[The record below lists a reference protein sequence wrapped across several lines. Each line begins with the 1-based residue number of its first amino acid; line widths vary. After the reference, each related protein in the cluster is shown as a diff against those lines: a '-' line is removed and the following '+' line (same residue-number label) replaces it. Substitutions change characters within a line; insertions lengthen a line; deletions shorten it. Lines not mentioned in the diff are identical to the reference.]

1 MRRVPFLVILK
12 LASITNIKPL
22 IDMRV
27 YQTNEIKNI
36 ALLGSAG
43 SGKTTLAESLLFGS
57 GIIKRRGTVEGKNT
71 VSDYFPVEQEYG
83 YSVFSTVF
91 HVEWNNKKLNIIDCP
106 GSDDFVGGAIT
117 ALNVTDQAVILI
129 NGQYGPEVGTQNNF
143 RYTEKLKK
151 PVIFLINQ
159 LDSDKCDFDNVINAM
174 HEIYGSKCVQIQY
187 PTQTGPGFNA
197 IIDVLLMKK
206 YSWPAE
212 GGMPIIEDIPEE
224 EMEKAMA
231 LHKTLVEAAAEND
244 DTLMEKFF
252 EEETLTEDE
261 MREGI
266 RKGLITR
273 SIFPVFCVCAAK
285 DMGVRRLMEFLGNV
299 VPFVSEMPKLHN
311 TRGEEITHD
320 SEGPESVYFF
330 KTGMEPHIGEVS
342 YFKVMSGKI
351 KAGDDLVN
359 ADRGSRERIGQIYV
373 CAGANRIPV
382 DQLNAGDIG
391 CTVKLKD
398 VKTGNTL
405 NGKDCEWKFD
415 FIKYPNSKYS
425 RAIKAVNAADT
436 EKLMAAMLKMRQED
450 PTWVVEQSK
459 ELKQT
464 IVHGQGEFHLRTLKW
479 RLENNE
485 KIAVKFDEPK
495 IPYRETIT
503 KSAQADYRHKKQSG
517 GAGQFGEVH
526 LIVEPYAEGMPDP
539 TTYKL
544 NGQEVKMNIK
554 GREEI
559 NLEWGGKLVFINSVV
574 GGAIDT
580 RFMPA
585 ILKGIM
591 ERMERGPLTGSYARD
606 VRVIVYDGK
615 MHPVDSNE
623 LSFMLAARNAFA
635 EAFKAAG
642 PKILEPIYDLE
653 VYVPADY
660 MGDVMSD
667 LQGRRALIMG
677 MDSEAGYQ
685 KLQAKIP
692 LKELNNYSISL
703 SSLTGGRASFTT
715 KFASYEL
722 VPNEV
727 QQALIKKKEAEWLK
741 NRPPVNSGAGGGDNE
756 DPFLKGFNS

>member
-1 MRRVPFLVILK
+1 MK
-12 LASITNIKPL
+12 
-22 IDMRV
+22 V

-43 SGKTTLAESLLFGS
+43 SGKTTLAESMLYEA
-57 GIIKRRGTVEGKNT
+57 GIIKRRGSVEAKNT
-71 VSDYFPVEQEYG
+71 VCDYFPVELEYG
-83 YSVFSTVF
+83 YSVFPTVF

-106 GSDDFVGGAIT
+106 GADDFVGGAIT
-117 ALNVTDQAVILI
+117 SLNVTDQAVILI

-143 RYTEKLKK
+143 RYTEKLGK

-159 LDSDKCDFDNVINAM
+159 LDSEKCDFDNIINNM
-174 HEIYGSKCVQIQY
+174 KDIYGNKCVQIQY
-187 PTQTGPGFNA
+187 PLETGPNFHSL
-197 IIDVLLMKK
+197 IDVLLMKK
-206 YSWPAE
+206 FSWKPE
-212 GGMPIIEDIPEE
+212 GGVPTVEDIPAE
-224 EMEKAMA
+224 EMDKAME
-231 LHKTLVEAAAEND
+231 LHKALVEAAAEND
-244 DTLMEKFF
+244 EELMEKFF

-261 MREGI
+261 MRMGI
-266 RKGLITR
+266 RKGLVTR
-273 SIFPVFCVCAAK
+273 SIFPVFCVCAGK

-299 VPFVSEMPKLHN
+299 VPFVSDMPKVHN
-311 TRGEEITHD
+311 ARGEEVTPD
-320 SEGPESVYFF
+320 SNGPESLYFF
-330 KTGMEPHIGEVS
+330 KTAMEPHIGEVC
-342 YFKVMSGKI
+342 YFKVMSGSVKP
-351 KAGDDLVN
+351 GDDLSN
-359 ADRGSRERIGQIYV
+359 ADRGSKERIAQIYA

-405 NGKDCEWKFD
+405 NGKGTEQHFN

-436 EKLMAAMLKMRQED
+436 EKMMAALLKMRQED

-459 ELKQT
+459 ELRQT

-479 RLENNE
+479 RMENNE
-485 KIAVKFDEPK
+485 KIPVTFEEPK

-503 KSAQADYRHKKQSG
+503 KKAKAEYRHKKQSG

-539 TTYKL
+539 VSYNF
-544 NGQEVKMNIK
+544 NGQEFKMNIK
-554 GREEI
+554 SKEEVD
-559 NLEWGGKLVFINSVV
+559 LPWGGKLVFINSVV
-574 GGAIDT
+574 GGAIDL

-585 ILKGIM
+585 ILKGVMDCM
-591 ERMERGPLTGSYARD
+591 EHGPLTGSYARD
-606 VRVIVYDGK
+606 VRVVVYDGK

-623 LSFMLAARNAFA
+623 LSFTLAARHAFSD
-635 EAFKAAG
+635 AFKQAG

-660 MGDVMSD
+660 MGDVMGD

-692 LKELNNYSISL
+692 LKELSNYSISL

-715 KFASYEL
+715 KFSSYEL
-722 VPNEV
+722 VPNDI
-727 QQALIKKKEAEWLK
+727 QNKLIADHEAETK
-741 NRPPVNSGAGGGDNE
+741 DE
-756 DPFLKGFNS
+756 D

>member
-1 MRRVPFLVILK
+1 
-12 LASITNIKPL
+12 
-22 IDMRV
+22 MRV

-43 SGKTTLAESLLFGS
+43 SGKTTLAEAMLYES
-57 GIIKRRGTVEGKNT
+57 GLIKRRGSIEAKNT

-91 HVEWNNKKLNIIDCP
+91 NVEWNNKKLNIIDCP

-129 NGQYGPEVGTQNNF
+129 NGQYGLEVGTQNNF

-151 PVIFLINQ
+151 PVIFLVNQ
-159 LDSDKCDFDNVINAM
+159 LDSDKCDFDSIISSM
-174 HEIYGSKCVQIQY
+174 QDIYGPKCVQIQY
-187 PTQTGPGFNA
+187 PITTGPGFNA
-197 IIDVLLMKK
+197 LIDVLLMKK
-206 YSWPAE
+206 YSWKPE
-212 GGMPIIEDIPEE
+212 GGAPIIEDIPAE
-224 EMEKAMA
+224 EMDKAME
-231 LHKTLVEAAAEND
+231 LHKALVEAAAEND
-244 DTLMEKFF
+244 ETLMEKFF

-266 RKGLITR
+266 RKGLVTR
-273 SIFPVFCVCAAK
+273 SIFPVFCVCAGK
-285 DMGVRRLMEFLGNV
+285 SMGVHRLMEFLGNV
-299 VPFVSEMPKLHN
+299 VPFVSEMPKVHN
-311 TRGEEITHD
+311 TRGEEVAAE
-320 SEGPESVYFF
+320 SAGPESIYFF
-330 KTGMEPHIGEVS
+330 KTGVEPHIGEVS
-342 YFKVMSGKI
+342 YFKVMSGCV
-351 KAGDDLVN
+351 KAGDDLSN
-359 ADRGSRERIGQIYV
+359 ADRGSKERIANIYV
-373 CAGANRIPV
+373 CAGANRQPV
-382 DQLNAGDIG
+382 DCLNAGDIG

-405 NGKDCEWKFD
+405 NGKDCDNRFD

-425 RAIKAVNAADT
+425 RAIKAVNEADT
-436 EKLMAAMLKMRQED
+436 EKLMAALLKMRQED
-450 PTWVVEQSK
+450 PTWVIEQSK

-485 KIAVKFDEPK
+485 KLQVKFVDAK

-503 KSAQADYRHKKQSG
+503 KAARADYRHKKQSG

-539 TTYKL
+539 VMYKF
-544 NGQEVKMNIK
+544 NGQEFKMNIK
-554 GREEI
+554 SKEVVD
-559 NLEWGGKLVFINSVV
+559 LEWGGKLVFINSVV

-591 ERMERGPLTGSYARD
+591 ERMEQGPLTGSYARD
-606 VRVIVYDGK
+606 VRVVVYDGK

-623 LSFMLAARNAFA
+623 LSFMLAARHAFSD
-635 EAFKAAG
+635 AFKNAG

-653 VYVPADY
+653 VYVPADF

-692 LKELNNYSISL
+692 LKELANYSISL
-703 SSLTGGRASFTT
+703 SSITGGRASFTT

-722 VPNEV
+722 VPNDI
-727 QQALIKKKEAEWLK
+727 QQALIQEHEAELADK
-741 NRPPVNSGAGGGDNE
+741 DE
-756 DPFLKGFNS
+756 

>member
-1 MRRVPFLVILK
+1 
-12 LASITNIKPL
+12 
-22 IDMRV
+22 MRV

-43 SGKTTLAESLLFGS
+43 SGKTTLAEAMLYES
-57 GIIKRRGTVEGKNT
+57 GLIKRRGSVEAKNT

-91 HVEWNNKKLNIIDCP
+91 NVEWNNKKLNIIDCP

-151 PVIFLINQ
+151 PVIFLVNQ
-159 LDSDKCDFDNVINAM
+159 LDSDKCDFDSIISSM
-174 HEIYGSKCVQIQY
+174 QDIYGPKCVQIQY
-187 PTQTGPGFNA
+187 PITTGPGFNA
-197 IIDVLLMKK
+197 LIDVLLMKK
-206 YSWPAE
+206 YSWKPE
-212 GGMPIIEDIPEE
+212 GGAPIIEDIPAE
-224 EMEKAMA
+224 EMDKAME
-231 LHKTLVEAAAEND
+231 LHKALVEAAAEND
-244 DTLMEKFF
+244 ETLMEKFF

-266 RKGLITR
+266 RKGLVTR
-273 SIFPVFCVCAAK
+273 SIFPVFCVCAGK
-285 DMGVRRLMEFLGNV
+285 SMGVHRLMEFLGNV
-299 VPFVSEMPKLHN
+299 VPFVSEMPKVHN
-311 TRGEEITHD
+311 TRGEEVAAE
-320 SEGPESVYFF
+320 SAGPESIYFF
-330 KTGMEPHIGEVS
+330 KTGVEPHIGEVS
-342 YFKVMSGKI
+342 YFKVMSGCV
-351 KAGDDLVN
+351 KAGDDLSN
-359 ADRGSRERIGQIYV
+359 ADRGSKERIANIYV
-373 CAGANRIPV
+373 CAGANRQPV
-382 DQLNAGDIG
+382 DCLNAGDIG

-405 NGKDCEWKFD
+405 NGKDCDNIFD

-425 RAIKAVNAADT
+425 RAIKAVNEADT
-436 EKLMAAMLKMRQED
+436 EKLMAALLKMRQED
-450 PTWVVEQSK
+450 PTWVIEQSK

-485 KIAVKFDEPK
+485 KLQVKFIDAK

-503 KSAQADYRHKKQSG
+503 KAARADYRHKKQSG

-539 TTYKL
+539 VMYKF
-544 NGQEVKMNIK
+544 NGQEFKMNIK
-554 GREEI
+554 SKEVVD
-559 NLEWGGKLVFINSVV
+559 LEWGGKLVFINSVV

-591 ERMERGPLTGSYARD
+591 ERMEQGPLTGSYARD
-606 VRVIVYDGK
+606 VRVVVYDGK

-623 LSFMLAARNAFA
+623 LSFMLAARHAFSD
-635 EAFKAAG
+635 AFKNAG

-653 VYVPADY
+653 VYVPADF

-692 LKELNNYSISL
+692 LKELANYSISL
-703 SSLTGGRASFTT
+703 SSITGGRASFTT

-722 VPNEV
+722 VPNDI
-727 QQALIKKKEAEWLK
+727 QQALIQEHEAELADK
-741 NRPPVNSGAGGGDNE
+741 DE
-756 DPFLKGFNS
+756 

>member
-1 MRRVPFLVILK
+1 
-12 LASITNIKPL
+12 
-22 IDMRV
+22 MRV

-43 SGKTTLAESLLFGS
+43 SGKTTLAESMLFEAGV
-57 GIIKRRGTVEGKNT
+57 IKRRGTVEAKNT

-91 HVEWNNKKLNIIDCP
+91 HAEWNNKKLNIIDCP

-129 NGQYGPEVGTQNNF
+129 NGQYGPEVGTQNSF

-151 PVIFLINQ
+151 PVIFLVNQ
-159 LDSDKCDFDNVINAM
+159 LDSDKCDFETIISNM
-174 HEIYGSKCVQIQY
+174 QEIYGPKCVQIQY
-187 PTQTGPGFNA
+187 PIQTGPGFNA
-197 IIDVLLMKK
+197 LIDVLLMKK
-206 YSWPAE
+206 YSWGPD
-212 GGMPIIEDIPEE
+212 GGAPTIEDIPAE
-224 EMEKAMA
+224 EMDKAME
-231 LHKTLVEAAAEND
+231 LHKALVEAAAEND
-244 DTLMEKFF
+244 ETLMEKFF
-252 EEETLTEDE
+252 EEESLTEDE
-261 MREGI
+261 LREGI
-266 RKGLITR
+266 RKGLVTR
-273 SIFPVFCVCAAK
+273 SIFPVFCVCAGK

-299 VPFVSEMPKLHN
+299 VPFVSEMPKIHN
-311 TRGEEITHD
+311 TRGEEVAADTTAPT
-320 SEGPESVYFF
+320 SLYFF
-330 KTGMEPHIGEVS
+330 KTGVEPHIGEVS
-342 YFKVMSGKI
+342 YFKVMSGVV
-351 KAGDDLVN
+351 KAGADLTN
-359 ADRGSRERIGQIYV
+359 ADRGSKERIAQLYV
-373 CAGANRIPV
+373 CAGANRIAV
-382 DQLNAGDIG
+382 DELHAGDIG

-405 NGKDCEWKFD
+405 NAKDCEHRFD

-425 RAIKAVNAADT
+425 RAVKAVNEAEM
-436 EKLMAAMLKMRQED
+436 EKLMVALVKMRQED

-459 ELKQT
+459 ELRQT

-485 KIAVKFDEPK
+485 KIQVKYDEPK

-503 KSAQADYRHKKQSG
+503 KASRADYRHKKQSG

-526 LIVEPYAEGMPDP
+526 MIVEPYAEGMPDP
-539 TTYKL
+539 TMFKFG
-544 NGQEVKMNIK
+544 NQEFRMNIK
-554 GREEI
+554 GKEEI
-559 NLEWGGKLVFINSVV
+559 DLEWGGKLVFINSVV

-585 ILKGIM
+585 ILKGVM

-623 LSFMLAARNAFA
+623 LSFMLAARNAFSL
-635 EAFKAAG
+635 AFKEAA

-653 VYVPADY
+653 VYVPADF

-692 LKELNNYSISL
+692 LKELANYSISL
-703 SSLTGGRASFTT
+703 SSITGGRASFTT

-722 VPNEV
+722 VPNDI
-727 QQALIKKKEAEWLK
+727 QNQLIKEHESEDAE
-741 NRPPVNSGAGGGDNE
+741 D
-756 DPFLKGFNS
+756 